1 MNEGHEAARA
11 KYDKLC
17 RLPTPAPGQG
27 GEAVAAQ
34 AQSASLGSVVV
45 RVCLAGGSREA
56 ALQVRCKWLTGKIAE
71 ARFRTVV
78 KEPFQQALTSNISCK
93 AWQAKTQDCGLD
105 GFAPR

>member
-1 MNEGHEAARA
+1 MKGTKRHGPNMTSFAGYRRRHPVKEVKQSPRKRKAPPWAA
-11 KYDKLC
+11 L
-17 RLPTPAPGQG
+17 
-27 GEAVAAQ
+27 
-34 AQSASLGSVVV
+34 V
-45 RVCLAGGSREA
+45 RVCLADGSREA